1 MSFILDAIARSEA
14 ERRQLEIPSADN
26 LALPDGPVVKSRKP
40 WVFLLLV
47 IALLFNGVL
56 LYLLV
61 EPADI
66 AFFSGAESTP
76 ELVSNP
82 PQNYTAMAPIILPMA
97 KDIAKD
103 SADESTLAPIV
114 TVEKTTEPKASSG
127 MAKVVPNKGGNG
139 NKTDVN
145 NSPSKVMAIVTPIQ
159 PKKAQPESNE
169 MAVSASER
177 AVVEAI
183 EITEVNNASADT
195 EEGWLRVEPDS
206 LTREIGHQPQAAS
219 AGRNNLAS
227 GVLTYV
233 KSTQELPDSVRKD
246 LPKVVFSGHLYSSS
260 PKSSIVFIGNGKPV
274 VVGQQIEDE
283 LVLYEITASGV
294 IVKFRRYLIE
304 VGVLQNWALN

>member
-66 AFFSGAESTP
+66 AFFSGAESTS

-82 PQNYTAMAPIILPMA
+82 PQNYTAMVPIISPMA
-97 KDIAKD
+97 KDIVKG
-103 SADESTLAPIV
+103 SADESTLAPIA
-114 TVEKTTEPKASSG
+114 TVEKTTEPKVSLTA
-127 MAKVVPNKGGNG
+127 AKVVPNKGGNG
-139 NKTDVN
+139 NKNDVN
-145 NSPSKVMAIVTPIQ
+145 NSPSKGMAIVTPIQ

-206 LTREIGHQPQAAS
+206 LTREIGHQPQAA
-219 AGRNNLAS
+219 GRNNLAS

-260 PKSSIVFIGNGKPV
+260 AKSSIVFIGNGKPV

>member
-47 IALLFNGVL
+47 IALLLNGVL

-66 AFFSGAESTP
+66 AFFNGGESTP
-76 ELVSNP
+76 ELVSNLN
-82 PQNYTAMAPIILPMA
+82 QNYTAMAPIILPMA

-103 SADESTLAPIV
+103 SADESTLIPIV
-114 TVEKTTEPKASSG
+114 TVEKTTEPKASL
-127 MAKVVPNKGGNG
+127 AATKVVPNTGGKG
-139 NKTDVN
+139 NKIDVN
-145 NSPSKVMAIVTPIQ
+145 ANPVQT
-159 PKKAQPESNE
+159 KKALPESNE
-169 MAVSASER
+169 TTVLTSER

-183 EITEVNNASADT
+183 EISEVNNASADT

-206 LTREIGHQPQAAS
+206 LIREIGHQPQAGS
-219 AGRNNLAS
+219 AQRNNLAS

-233 KSTQELPDSVRKD
+233 KSSQELPDSVRKD

-274 VVGQQIEDE
+274 VTGQQIEDE
-283 LVLYEITASGV
+283 LMLYEITAKGV